1 MSKLLGRERLD
12 LEGMDVALHEVA
24 QRLINH
30 SMPRHGAFAAEGFR
44 NDGELPVAAPGRCA
58 RVARM
63 LLAFVAQIHRDRIQR
78 GQALADDV
86 GGGGH
91 YAHTRLR
98 QAVVTAWADPPSPA
112 PAARTSAAPPPARAR
127 TRASAPSRPTAW
139 I

>member
-30 SMPRHGAFAAEGFR
+30 SMPRHGTLAAEGFR
-44 NDGELPVAAPGRCA
+44 NDGELPVAPAGSRA

-63 LLAFVAQIHRDRIQR
+63 LLAFVAQIHRDRVQR
-78 GQALADDV
+78 GQAFADDV

-91 YAHTRLR
+91 YPHPPLLE
-98 QAVVTAWADPPSPA
+98 AVFTAPV
-112 PAARTSAAPPPARAR
+112 APPRRGRAGCNFGN
-127 TRASAPSRPTAW
+127 SAPGGFTRTGS
-139 I
+139 